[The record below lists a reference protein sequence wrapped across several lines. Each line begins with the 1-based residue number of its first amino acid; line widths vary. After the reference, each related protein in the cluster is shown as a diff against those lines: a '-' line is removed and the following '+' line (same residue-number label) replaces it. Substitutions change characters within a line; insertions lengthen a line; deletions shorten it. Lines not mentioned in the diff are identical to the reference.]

1 MGLII
6 DPGSDAIPTKHMN
19 KNKPQQADSLP
30 KLSLGPLLYY
40 WSREDVFKFYESI
53 ADTAVDIVYLGET
66 VCSKRRLLRPDAWLQ
81 IAGMLKEAGKEVVLS
96 TLTLLEANSELSAL
110 RRICD
115 NDQYMVEANDMS
127 AVQLMSGKRSF
138 VTGPAVNIYNS
149 RTLEVLARAGMKRW
163 TLQVELSRETLCS
176 LHQNRPLG
184 VETELF
190 VFGRL
195 PLAYSARCFT
205 ARAHNLPKDDCQFR
219 CLDNSD
225 GLMLRTREDESFLVL
240 NGIQTQSAKTQN
252 LIKEINDFIE
262 LEIDVLRIS
271 PQSKNT
277 EQIIDIFDRCLRG
290 KSNSDEAEK
299 LLQPYIMSGECD
311 GYWHGEA
318 GMNLADHDRPT
329 DNDKPGS
336 ML

>member
-1 MGLII
+1 M
-6 DPGSDAIPTKHMN
+6 ATK
-19 KNKPQQADSLP
+19 LP

-40 WSREDVFKFYESI
+40 WPRDDVFRFYENI
-53 ADTAVDIVYLGET
+53 AETAVDIVYLGET

-81 IAGMLKEAGKEVVLS
+81 LAGLLKEAGKEVVLS

-110 RRICD
+110 RKICS
-115 NDQYMVEANDMS
+115 NDEYMIEANDMT
-127 AVQLMSGKRSF
+127 AVQLMSGKKSF

-149 RTLEVLARAGMKRW
+149 RTLEVLAHSGLKRW
-163 TLQVELSRETLCS
+163 TLPVELSKETLVTM
-176 LHQNRPLG
+176 HQGRPFG

-205 ARAHNLPKDDCQFR
+205 ARAHNLPKDDCQYR
-219 CLDNSD
+219 CLDYAD
-225 GLMLRTREDESFLVL
+225 GLLLKTREDESFLVL

-252 LIKEINDFIE
+252 LVSDIDDFVN

-290 KSNSDEAEK
+290 KISSLDAEK
-299 LLQPYIMSGECD
+299 KLQQYIMSGECD
-311 GYWHGEA
+311 GYWHGQA
-318 GMNLADHDRPT
+318 GMDSVNVSGPT
-329 DNDKPGS
+329 KN
-336 ML
+336 